1 VTVPIIDQSG
11 LDAVVEAYAK
21 GAQVNVPVLAWLDFA
36 ANPQAVWPGEYPIT
50 KGGVTWQGLG
60 KAGFLIGVDN
70 HEGASTLEASTFN
83 VNLSGVDNGIL
94 AAAASTNRADYI
106 NRLLIIYALFCDAD
120 WQPIANPMAIGGG
133 FMGPMSITRNLSG
146 NENDATWV
154 RSITLPVANMF
165 YGRGVPRNS
174 FWTDADQQQRYPS
187 GGDTGLQFINQLQ
200 DFTIKLPWRS

>member
-1 VTVPIIDQSG
+1 MTVPIIDQSG

-21 GAQVNVPVLAWLDFA
+21 GTQVNVPMLAWLDFA
-36 ANPQAVWPGEYPIT
+36 DTPVAVWPGEYNIT

-60 KAGFLIGVDN
+60 KAGFLISVDDI
-70 HEGASTLEASTFN
+70 EGASTLEAATFN
-83 VNLSGVDNGIL
+83 VMLSGVDNQIL

-133 FMGPMSITRNLSG
+133 FMGPMSITRNMSG
-146 NENDATWV
+146 TGAEASWI
-154 RSITLPVANMF
+154 RQITLPVANMF

-174 FWTDADQQQRYPS
+174 FWTDADQKQRYPS
-187 GGDTGLQFINQLQ
+187 GNDTGLQFIQQLQ
-200 DFTIKLPWRS
+200 DFVIKLPWS